1 MHELGKLYLPTLL
14 DFDPENRR
22 ITFQSPEI
30 HSKEYFINIIYS
42 LELQFCGTWVHI
54 LYYGDD
60 DSYLS
65 DTLLLEEPHI
75 ACGDLD
81 TESFSKIQERALKV
95 LGNYIIDSQKEL
107 IDLFNE

>member
-1 MHELGKLYLPTLL
+1 MPTLL
-14 DFDPENRR
+14 DFDPENKK

-30 HSKEYFINIIYS
+30 YS
-42 LELQFCGTWVHI
+42 LELQFSGTGVYI
-54 LYYGDD
+54 LYYGED

-65 DTLLLEEPHI
+65 EILCLEEAQI
-75 ACGDLD
+75 AYGDLN

-107 IDLFNE
+107 IDLFNEKL